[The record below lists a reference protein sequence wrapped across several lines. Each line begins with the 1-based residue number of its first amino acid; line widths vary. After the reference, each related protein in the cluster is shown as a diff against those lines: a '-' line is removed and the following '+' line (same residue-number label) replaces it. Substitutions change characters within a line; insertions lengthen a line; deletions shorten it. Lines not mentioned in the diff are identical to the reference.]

1 MSAFESG
8 ARRDIA
14 ESLSGE
20 LRAMRQRG
28 GITQLLLQ
36 LLEPGERVAFTGLCS
51 PAGSWWREA
60 VDVHVCV
67 ATDRRLLLIHARA
80 LTSDAPPEEPLADEL
95 RSIRYRD
102 ILSLRPNFGLLES
115 KLTIDVDD
123 ESIRLHSMR
132 RKSARAVAAAIRQH
146 TAR

>member
-1 MSAFESG
+1 VSAFEPG

-28 GITQLLLQ
+28 RTTQLLLQ
-36 LLEPGERVAFTGLCS
+36 LLEPGEQVAFTGLCS
-51 PAGSWWREA
+51 PASSWWREA
-60 VDVHVCV
+60 VDVHLCV
-67 ATDRRLLLIHARA
+67 ATDRRMLLIPAQA
-80 LTSDAPPEEPLADEL
+80 LTSDAPPKHPLADEP

-102 ILSLRPNFGLLES
+102 ILSVNPDFGLFES